1 MQSPV
6 SDNFQP
12 GEFLRRWNWSGHECC
27 GELRDA
33 RLLISAMLAG
43 VENSGAS
50 VRRQT
55 QENFLPHGVTLVL
68 VLAESHFVVST
79 WPEFRFASIDI
90 GICSDTVSIEQLTR
104 PLLELLV
111 AGREDVDLK
120 TIQMC
125 REKPPENIEAVQ
137 PS

>member
-1 MQSPV
+1 MQSAV
-6 SDNFQP
+6 SDNFLA
-12 GEFLRRWNWSGHECC
+12 GEFLRRWNWSGYECR
-27 GELRDA
+27 GELLDA
-33 RLLISAMLAG
+33 QPLLQAMLAG

-55 QENFLPHGVTLVL
+55 EENFLPHGVTLVL

-90 GICSDTVSIEQLTR
+90 AICSDTVSIERLTR
-104 PLLELLV
+104 PLLELLA

-120 TIQMC
+120 TIQMRC
-125 REKPPENIEAVQ
+125 PDGIATTDPA
-137 PS
+137 